1 MNKIIVWIVLGIG
14 LSSCAS
20 SSSFEK
26 EKLAFEKER
35 LAFEKEKLAF
45 EKLKFLCQKK
55 SFTCNG
61 KYSSCL
67 QIKPACAKKSVVF
80 LPKENLV
87 PSKTDCVSIP
97 TPSSPDIW
105 QLAERG
111 GWSYS
116 YFALK
121 KGSACKGD
129 TKETFYKSYG
139 NSESYVA
146 KTQVPRTKKSS
157 CINNVLFSAK
167 GKLYKLMLEK
177 TGKELLSSSQ
187 RSRVNQEKVLRQ
199 VVQYNNEGKKR
210 SFYYECKPS
219 DAARQWNSCRCVLF
233 ASHENGKTGLANR
246 MKKER

>member
-1 MNKIIVWIVLGIG
+1 MKRIVMWIVLG
-14 LSSCAS
+14 LNLLSCAS
-20 SSSFEK
+20 SNSFEK
-26 EKLAFEKER
+26 EKLAFAKEK

-80 LPKENLV
+80 LRPEHKE

-97 TPSSPDIW
+97 TPSSQDIW
-105 QLAERG
+105 KLAEKG

-129 TKETFYKSYG
+129 KKETFYKSYG

-146 KTQVPRTKKSS
+146 KTQVPRTKRSS

-167 GKLYKLMLEK
+167 GKLYKLMLSK
-177 TGKELLSSSQ
+177 TGKELLSASQ
-187 RSRVNQEKVLRQ
+187 RAQVKQEKVLRQ

-219 DAARQWNSCRCVLF
+219 DAARQWNRCTCVLF

-246 MKKER
+246 MKRER